1 MPHAPHALR
10 PVQRYSYSGM
20 KPSSRSITLL
30 FVPIHAKSRYGLR
43 CLGVLSAMVL
53 TVAMHG
59 RIAAAGPVK
68 APNLLRVHVIGLRND
83 HGNVRCSL
91 FTSTEGFPGDG
102 EMWRLPS
109 SRQLSIEV
117 PRASLREFPR
127 GRTRS
132 CCFMTRTPTVSSIA
146 TGSDYRRKATD
157 SPTTLALTCIRRA
170 SPMRAFRLRE
180 EPWIHA
186 LTSTTDGEPPDH
198 EPELN
203 TLETARR
210 CASRSTLSMP
220 TKSARIQF
228 TKFIE
233 S

>member
-1 MPHAPHALR
+1 
-10 PVQRYSYSGM
+10 M

-102 EMWRLPS
+102 E
-109 SRQLSIEV
+109 
-117 PRASLREFPR
+117 RAI
-127 GRTRS
+127 
-132 CCFMTRTPTVSSIA
+132 TVIAPIVDRIA
-146 TGSDYRRKATD
+146 T
-157 SPTTLALTCIRRA
+157 CE
-170 SPMRAFRLRE
+170 F
-180 EPWIHA
+180 
-186 LTSTTDGEPPDH
+186 
-198 EPELN
+198 
-203 TLETARR
+203 
-210 CASRSTLSMP
+210 
-220 TKSARIQF
+220 ARIPPGAYAVVLFHDENADGKFNRNWIGLPQEGYGFSNDARAYLHPPSF
-228 TKFIE
+228 TDASFSFAGGTLDTRVDIHY
-233 S
+233 